1 MNSLKK
7 RNIPNDF
14 HHNVK
19 GIKQKMDD
27 QMRCFYH
34 RGNIQMSLLN
44 DISEF
49 LKKRNQLD
57 MEYSKNLEKL
67 ASSYTRHMERE
78 KDKGKSSEK
87 ENYSQYDL
95 LRLLVDNTKN
105 EANLRNEAVKYIND
119 VITPLISS
127 RQETTVNMVKNVNQ
141 IAITA
146 QNEIF
151 RVVEELYT
159 AMKIYSKNA
168 ELYNTA
174 KHKLKNAQEQMEKA
188 TNSSSKKK
196 QSDAKKYLE
205 KRQNKYDSIKLQCD
219 RSRNE
224 YILCVKAAN
233 AAMTKYYNDDISDLM
248 DCSDLGTHHWLYKI
262 VEALGMHKNYIV
274 SQDIKSKD
282 NLIKFADDLD
292 LKKDKAK
299 FLRLNNNAF
308 MHPIPFK
315 FKKEYDDDIENI
327 VGDHNLMA
335 ELTQRHSQIKK
346 RLTDLYVE
354 TEDTWN
360 CLQQLELHILK
371 MSYIPS
377 PEENITNFT
386 ICRGF
391 IELEKEN
398 NNNEDNNG
406 EPVDLAQATDL
417 YVNYFMHHLLNGN
430 VINRLQA
437 RSEGIQNAL
446 LQSIDSLES
455 DCSQEAMY
463 IRILAKNEEEN
474 KNGGGPMTPRQ
485 QHRRRIGSLIV
496 GEYVPRLF
504 GGTVE
509 EYCFIKGCLI
519 PPIII
524 TCVEAIRDN
533 ALDMQGIFRISATNG
548 DILALR
554 DEFEKGNNPLK
565 SGIKSSDIHAICGIL
580 KLYLRELREPMIP
593 FSMFDYCVESW
604 KTNNMDQF
612 LECIKKIFFDLPQP
626 VWLTLRYLFAFFDHI
641 CEHNANN
648 CMDAHNL
655 SICLG
660 PAMLP
665 IPEGRDPIL
674 YHNFVNDFLKCVIM
688 KHKKIFSEFTPGPI
702 YTKESTIYRI
712 NSINEHGHIESDED
726 NHLQHSPDKTSTTND
741 KGDSGV
747 SKITF
752 NSSNDSKNRT
762 PSDFT
767 ENNSIESEHYIQSDT
782 SDLDMNVSHFDRSM
796 PINMNLGIIDAVHT
810 LTPLDEL
817 SPSVA
822 SDNRSSIWTR
832 RTTSINNINLQNKNS
847 NIINLNCNEKDVEKN
862 SSIIQVPY
870 MLPNKTSVS
879 ELEEA
884 IKRLASM
891 DSDDAIS
898 CLDVQCINE
907 NTNTTRA
914 NY

>member
-7 RNIPNDF
+7 RSVPSDF

-19 GIKQKMDD
+19 GIKQKMDE
-27 QMRCFYH
+27 QIQCFYH
-34 RGNIQMSLLN
+34 RGNMQISLLN

-49 LKKRNQLD
+49 LKKKNQID
-57 MEYSKNLEKL
+57 MEYAKSLEKL
-67 ASSYTRHMERE
+67 GNTYIRHLEKE

-87 ENYSQYDL
+87 ESYSQYDL
-95 LRLLVDNTKN
+95 LKLLIENTKN
-105 EANLRNEAVKYIND
+105 EANVRNEGVKYINN
-119 VITPLISS
+119 IIIPLIGS
-127 RQETTVNMVKNVNQ
+127 RQETTLSMVKAVNQ
-141 IAITA
+141 IAVTA
-146 QNEIF
+146 QNEIY
-151 RVVEELYT
+151 RVIEELYT
-159 AMKIYSKNA
+159 AMKIYCKNA

-174 KHKLKNAQEQMEKA
+174 KQKLKNAKEQIDKVST
-188 TNSSSKKK
+188 TNSKRK
-196 QSDAKKYLE
+196 QNEAKKHLE

-233 AAMTKYYNDDISDLM
+233 AAITKYYNDDISDLM

-262 VEALGMHKNYIV
+262 IEALGIHKNFIT
-274 SQDIKSKD
+274 SQDLKSKE
-282 NLIKFADDLD
+282 NLMKFGDDLD

-308 MHPIPFK
+308 MHPFPFK
-315 FKKEYDDDIENI
+315 FKNEFEDEIEDI
-327 VGDHNLMA
+327 VGGHNLMA

-346 RLTDLYVE
+346 RLTDLYIE

-360 CLQQLELHILK
+360 CLQQIELHILK
-371 MSYIPS
+371 MSYIPT
-377 PEENITNFT
+377 PEENIQNYT
-386 ICRGF
+386 ISRGF
-391 IELEKEN
+391 IELDKTII
-398 NNNEDNNG
+398 NNENKNEEPNDLG
-406 EPVDLAQATDL
+406 EAIDL
-417 YVNYFMHHLLNGN
+417 YVNYFMIHLLNGN

-437 RSEGIQNAL
+437 RSEGIQYAL
-446 LQSIDSLES
+446 LQSIDFLES

-474 KNGGGPMTPRQ
+474 KNIVGGPMTPRQ
-485 QHRRRIGSLIV
+485 QQRRRIGSLIV

-509 EYCFIKGCLI
+509 EYCFVKGCLI

-524 TCVEAIRDN
+524 SCVEAIRDN

-548 DILALR
+548 DILAFR
-554 DEFEKGNNPLK
+554 EEFEKGNDPLK
-565 SGIKSSDIHAICGIL
+565 NGVKASDIHAICGLL

-612 LECIKKIFFDLPQP
+612 LDCIKKIFFDLPQP

-641 CEHNANN
+641 CDHSSNN

-660 PAMLP
+660 PAILP

-702 YTKESTIYRI
+702 YTKEPTRYRMISTIN
-712 NSINEHGHIESDED
+712 NSHMECDED
-726 NHLQHSPDKTSTTND
+726 HLMNQVNIISPRMNKMNNCSSIG
-741 KGDSGV
+741 KGLTINGGE
-747 SKITF
+747 
-752 NSSNDSKNRT
+752 SKNET

-767 ENNSIESEHYIQSDT
+767 ENNSLESENYFQSDT
-782 SDLDMNVSHFDRSM
+782 SDLDINYDRSI
-796 PINMNLGIIDAVHT
+796 PINVNLRFEDTMHT

-817 SPSVA
+817 SPSVKN
-822 SDNRSSIWTR
+822 DTRNSIWTR
-832 RTTSINNINLQNKNS
+832 RTTSINNINLLNQKTN
-847 NIINLNCNEKDVEKN
+847 NIMNVNGICGDPEKN
-862 SSIIQVPY
+862 SSLIQVPY
-870 MLPNKTSVS
+870 ILPNESSVS
-879 ELEEA
+879 KLEEA
-884 IKRLASM
+884 IKRLTNM

-898 CLDVQCINE
+898 CLDVQCMNE
-907 NTNTTRA
+907 NSK
-914 NY
+914 

>member
-7 RNIPNDF
+7 RSIPNDF
-14 HHNVK
+14 NQNVK
-19 GIKQKMDD
+19 GIKQKMDE
-27 QMRCFYH
+27 QIQCFYH
-34 RGNIQMSLLN
+34 RGNMQMTLLS
-44 DISEF
+44 DIAEF
-49 LKKRNQLD
+49 LKKKNQID
-57 MEYSKNLEKL
+57 IEYSKNLEKL
-67 ASSYTRHMERE
+67 ANTYTKHMEKE
-78 KDKGKSSEK
+78 KEKGKTSEK
-87 ENYSQYDL
+87 ENYSQFNL
-95 LRLLVDNTKN
+95 LKLLIDNTKN
-105 EANLRNEAVKYIND
+105 EANIRNDAGKYINN
-119 VITPLISS
+119 IIIPLIGS
-127 RQETTVNMVKNVNQ
+127 RQETTLSMVKGVNQ
-141 IAITA
+141 IAVTA

-159 AMKIYSKNA
+159 AMKIYTKNA

-174 KHKLKNAQEQMEKA
+174 RNKLKNAQEQVEKVSC
-188 TNSSSKKK
+188 TSSKRK
-196 QSDAKKYLE
+196 QSDAKKHLE

-233 AAMTKYYNDDISDLM
+233 AAITKYYNDDISDLM

-262 VEALGMHKNYIV
+262 IEALGVHKNFII
-274 SQDIKSKD
+274 SQDVKCKE
-282 NLIKFADDLD
+282 NLMKFADDLD

-308 MHPIPFK
+308 MHPFPFK
-315 FKKEYDDDIENI
+315 FKNEFDDDIDNI
-327 VGDHNLMA
+327 VGEQNLIT

-371 MSYIPS
+371 MSYIPK
-377 PEENITNFT
+377 PEDNIQNFT
-386 ICRGF
+386 VSRGF
-391 IELEKEN
+391 IEIENEK
-398 NNNEDNNG
+398 DNGNDKTE
-406 EPVDLAQATDL
+406 EPVDLSQAIDL
-417 YVNYFMHHLLNGN
+417 YVNYFMIHLLNGN

-446 LQSIDSLES
+446 LQSINFLES

-463 IRILAKNEEEN
+463 VRILAKNEEES
-474 KNGGGPMTPRQ
+474 KNVSGPMTPRQ
-485 QHRRRIGSLIV
+485 QQRRRIGSLIV

-509 EYCFIKGCLI
+509 EYCFVKGCLI

-524 TCVEAIRDN
+524 SCVEAIRDN

-548 DILALR
+548 DIMTLR
-554 DEFEKGNNPLK
+554 DQFEKGDDPLK
-565 SGIKSSDIHAICGIL
+565 NGIKSSDIHAICGLL

-612 LECIKKIFFDLPQP
+612 LECIQKIFFDLPQP

-641 CEHNANN
+641 CEHSSNN

-660 PAMLP
+660 PSILP

-702 YTKESTIYRI
+702 YTKEPSRFRV
-712 NSINEHGHIESDED
+712 NSIGECNQLEYDED
-726 NHLQHSPDKTSTTND
+726 NLLSHVSNMNQISDNTNNSTN
-741 KGDSGV
+741 
-747 SKITF
+747 SKIISG
-752 NSSNDSKNRT
+752 SSNESKNRT

-767 ENNSIESEHYIQSDT
+767 ENNSIESEHYLQSDT
-782 SDLDMNVSHFDRSM
+782 SDLDINFDRPN
-796 PINMNLGIIDAVHT
+796 PINVNLRIDDVVHT

-817 SPSVA
+817 SPSVT
-822 SDNRSSIWTR
+822 SDTRNLIWAR
-832 RTTSINNINLQNKNS
+832 RTGSINSINLLNQKK
-847 NIINLNCNEKDVEKN
+847 NLNNTNGINQEKEKN
-862 SSIIQVPY
+862 SSVIKVPY
-870 MLPNKTSVS
+870 MLPNENSVS
-879 ELEEA
+879 KLEEA
-884 IKRLASM
+884 IKRLTNM

-898 CLDVQCINE
+898 CLDVQCMNE
-907 NTNTTRA
+907 SFK
-914 NY
+914 